1 MGARRLRAFFSEL
14 KGKTV
19 MTKEG
24 DLLGVLDDFI
34 ADTKTGHM
42 DSMLIVPSDRVEP
55 RLYKTDARGRILL
68 PFKTMRAVRDV
79 VVVETTE

>member
-1 MGARRLRAFFSEL
+1 MKAFLTDL

-34 ADTKTGHM
+34 ANTRTGHLE
-42 DSMLIVPSDRVEP
+42 SMLIVPAENVEP

-79 VVVETTE
+79 VVVETTQA

>member
-1 MGARRLRAFFSEL
+1 MKAFLTDL

-34 ADTKTGHM
+34 ANTGTGHI

-55 RLYKTDARGRILL
+55 RLYKTDAKGRILL
-68 PFKTMRAVRDV
+68 PFRTMRAVRDV
-79 VVVETTE
+79 IVVETAETP